1 MILFDRCPSTLKLG
15 YDTYSPAALRK
26 LFKGKK
32 VSPMLPFLPPEKD
45 EHVQELFMENRKRF
59 SISGVQ
65 KKLLLVLEKNK
76 LRLTNAGEVGQYI
89 LKPIPDDVKK
99 TDQVPANEH
108 LTMQLAEQVFNIY
121 TAANGLIFFQDGQ
134 PAYITRR
141 FDIKQDGKKYKVED
155 FSSLAQKTAETAGAD
170 FKYVGSVEM
179 LFLTLQKYVGAYKVE
194 AGKLFR
200 LVLFNYIF
208 SNGDAHLKNFSL
220 MQTDDGD
227 YLLSPAYDL
236 LCSRLHVDDSDL
248 AFKNGLFEG
257 DFETESFKANGFY
270 AYDDFYE
277 LGLKVG
283 LPEPIVKHE
292 IQLFSTF
299 EKEVERLIGLSFL
312 NEEMKNDYLK
322 LYQDKLKRVR
332 YSFLKRV

>member
-1 MILFDRCPSTLKLG
+1 MIPIDRCPSTLKLG

-32 VSPMLPFLPPEKD
+32 VSHILPFLPPEKD
-45 EHVQELFMENRKRF
+45 EHVKEMFMENRKRF

-65 KKLLLVLEKNK
+65 KKLSLVLEKNK
-76 LRLTNAGEVGQYI
+76 LRLTNAEDTGQYI

-121 TAANGLIFFQDGQ
+121 TATNGLIFFQDGQ

-141 FDIKQDGKKYKVED
+141 FDIKADGKKYKIED
-155 FSSLAQKTAETAGAD
+155 FSSLAQKTVETAGVD
-170 FKYVGSVEM
+170 FKYEGSLEM
-179 LFLTLQKYVGAYKVE
+179 LFQTLQKYVGAYKVE

-200 LVLFNYIF
+200 LLLFNYVF

-248 AFKNGLFEG
+248 AFKDGLFEG

-277 LGLKVG
+277 LGLRVG
-283 LPEPIVKHE
+283 LPESIVTQE
-292 IQLFSTF
+292 ILLFSAF
-299 EKEVERLIGLSFL
+299 EKEVEGLISLSFL
-312 NEEMKNDYLK
+312 NEEMKN
-322 LYQDKLKRVR
+322 
-332 YSFLKRV
+332 

>member
-1 MILFDRCPSTLKLG
+1 MIPLDRCPSTLKLG
-15 YDTYSPAALRK
+15 YDGYSPAALRK
-26 LFKGKK
+26 LFVGKK
-32 VSPMLPFLPPEKD
+32 VNHLLPFLPAEKD
-45 EHVQELFMENRKRF
+45 AHVQELFMENRKRI

-65 KKLLLVLEKNK
+65 KKLLMVLQKNK
-76 LRLTNAGEVGQYI
+76 LRLNNAGEVGQYI

-108 LTMQLAEQVFNIY
+108 LTMQLAEQVFNIH
-121 TAANGLIFFQDGQ
+121 TAVNGLIFFQDGQ

-141 FDIKQDGKKYKVED
+141 FDIKADGKKYKVED
-155 FSSLAQKTAETAGAD
+155 FSSLAQKTIETAGAD
-170 FKYVGSVEM
+170 FKYEGSVEM
-179 LFLTLQKYVGAYKVE
+179 LFHTLQKYVGAYKVE
-194 AGKLFR
+194 ATKLFR
-200 LVLFNYIF
+200 LVLFNYVF

-236 LCSRLHVDDSDL
+236 LCSRLHVEDNDL
-248 AFKNGLFEG
+248 AFKNGLFEE

-283 LPEPIVKHE
+283 LPEPIVKQE
-292 IQLFSTF
+292 IQSFSLS

-312 NEEMKNDYLK
+312 NEEMKNGYLK
-322 LYQDKLKRVR
+322 LYKDKLKRVM
-332 YSFLKRV
+332 YSLLR